1 MLLLQGE
8 QVRLKQ
14 KQVLLSRFLLK
25 LPFLQLCYDYIR
37 APFVLVS
44 QMISTAAKLYR
55 EREKHGLNTLSK

>member
-14 KQVLLSRFLLK
+14 EQILLSRFLLK

-37 APFVLVS
+37 AHLF
-44 QMISTAAKLYR
+44 
-55 EREKHGLNTLSK
+55 